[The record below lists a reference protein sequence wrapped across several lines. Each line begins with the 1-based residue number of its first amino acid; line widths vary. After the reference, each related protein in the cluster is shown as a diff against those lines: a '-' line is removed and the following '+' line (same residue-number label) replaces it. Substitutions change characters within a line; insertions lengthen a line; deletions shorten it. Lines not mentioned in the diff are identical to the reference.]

1 MKRNVIAVLLVIN
14 FMILAC
20 GCGGKGKGEDV
31 PEESAF
37 SFEDLAGIEFHFDS
51 KGRTTVVI
59 HADGSFQGEY
69 SDVDTE
75 GMGEDFQET
84 EYRCDFSG
92 QFTQPVKVNDY
103 TYSVQI
109 EEMNYKKEEGKEEI
123 KEGVRYIYSDAYG
136 LADTENILIYLSGA
150 PLEELPEEYRSWT
163 GYYDSATDEF
173 LPCYG
178 LYNKERRYG
187 FSSYRVADNLRD
199 MIASVEECT
208 APIEEALADNSM
220 LLEKRCEKADMLCW
234 WWDTASD
241 YVWEAL
247 RKTQD
252 EETLRTLTEEEKDW
266 ILIRERLAAEA
277 GAAYENEAQQ
287 SLAMK
292 LKTAE
297 LTRERVYE
305 LLEHFE

>member
-1 MKRNVIAVLLVIN
+1 MKRSVIAFILVVGM
-14 FMILAC
+14 MILAC
-20 GCGGKGKGEDV
+20 GCGRKGKGADV
-31 PEESAF
+31 PEESTF

-51 KGRTTVVI
+51 NGRTMVMI

-69 SDVDTE
+69 FDVDIE
-75 GMGEDFQET
+75 GAGENFYET

-92 QFTQPVKVNDY
+92 QFAQPVRVNDY

-163 GYYDSATDEF
+163 GYFGSAADEV

-178 LYNKERRYG
+178 LYNQECRYG
-187 FSSYRVADNLRD
+187 FSSYRIADNLRD
-199 MIASVEECT
+199 MIASVEECA
-208 APIEEALADNSM
+208 APIEEALADSS
-220 LLEKRCEKADMLCW
+220 LTQEERCEKADTLCW
-234 WWDTASD
+234 WWDTASN

-247 RKTQD
+247 QKTQD
-252 EETLRTLTEEEKDW
+252 AETLRTLAEKEKEW
-266 ILIRERLAAEA
+266 MIIREQLAAEA
-277 GAAYENEAQQ
+277 GTAYEDETQQ
-287 SLAMK
+287 SMAMN

-297 LTRERVYE
+297 LTKERVYE
-305 LLEHFE
+305 LLEQFE